1 MDAPKRERGAYI
13 ERQKNPRQWHIIS
26 LARVTTPPPPSLLLP
41 AATVGYQSLHQSI
54 LPTSTPLPFKYQAPQ
69 VGARGDG
76 EKRPCLMR
84 RSPQLHGASA
94 SPACRHAAIHRLI
107 TMEERSSRWVK
118 VGCTDC
124 NQLPVA
130 VFFFFFMHCI
140 SHFSFCALHSLQCEK
155 LQRADKL
162 VRWWKRESRTWVSR
176 SMARYRFYILKVQLN
191 DHLYGTVSCYAHIPI
206 IVCHYMPWIMI
217 Y

>member
-1 MDAPKRERGAYI
+1 MLVCWRGVYLSSCSSTQTCTYIKKKLQAGIMDAPKRERGAYI

-76 EKRPCLMR
+76 EKRACLMR

-130 VFFFFFMHCI
+130 VFFFFFY
-140 SHFSFCALHSLQCEK
+140 ALHITFQFLCAAQPP
-155 LQRADKL
+155 
-162 VRWWKRESRTWVSR
+162 VWKVTASWQVS
-176 SMARYRFYILKVQLN
+176 
-191 DHLYGTVSCYAHIPI
+191 
-206 IVCHYMPWIMI
+206 
-217 Y
+217 